1 MHTTM
6 PDTKYNTRTWQ

>member
-1 MHTTM
+1 M